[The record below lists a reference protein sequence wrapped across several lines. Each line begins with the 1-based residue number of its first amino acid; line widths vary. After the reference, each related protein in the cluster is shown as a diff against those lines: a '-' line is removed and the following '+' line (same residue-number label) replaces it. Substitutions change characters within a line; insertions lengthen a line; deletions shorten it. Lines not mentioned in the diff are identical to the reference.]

1 MEMNDGG
8 NEYVHTAVQVGGRI
22 EEEAVSTDLND
33 ELAGG
38 RSSRIGTYPAPAIR
52 MKRTRGYTR
61 LTHNKCA
68 VRCEWPSRKLGVMF
82 RT

>member
-1 MEMNDGG
+1 MEMSDGG
-8 NEYVHTAVQVGGRI
+8 DDYVHTPVQVGGRI
-22 EEEAVSTDLND
+22 EEAVSTNLND
-33 ELAGG
+33 ELAGE
-38 RSSRIGTYPAPAIR
+38 RSNRIGTYPTFAIQT
-52 MKRTRGYTR
+52 KRTRGYTR